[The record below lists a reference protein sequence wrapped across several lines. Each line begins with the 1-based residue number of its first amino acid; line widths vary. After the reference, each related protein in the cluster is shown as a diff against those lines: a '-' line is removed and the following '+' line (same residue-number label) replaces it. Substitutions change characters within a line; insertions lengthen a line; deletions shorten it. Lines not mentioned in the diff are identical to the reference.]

1 MKIRTKLFLSLAVT
15 AFVSVLLATF
25 FAIYS
30 ISENY
35 EEIAREATADSRR
48 KTENIFYEYL
58 GDLTRK
64 ATFISELKEV
74 IENLDDPGKLAISL
88 ENKGFFLFNINA
100 KILSPEMD
108 IIVSYKNSSN
118 NTLSKADLK
127 EFPFFQPG
135 RDALLRDIGIFR
147 TDDQICILA
156 ISPIVDQTDFSFKGY
171 VLFEFFFNSE
181 FADQLKDKAGC
192 DIVIL
197 SGGKQL
203 ATSFQNDEGKRFFPE
218 FSGDPAQHKQ
228 KKKILDENYLIDGF
242 SIFDYHK
249 QPIGSILVAVNV
261 KNILVAKSQGI
272 RNILLVLV
280 IASLLAIAVSLVVG
294 RKLSQPLLALSGSA
308 HAIAKGNFD
317 VRIEPTSKDEI
328 GDLSKTFADMVK
340 SLKTQREEILDLK
353 VFFEKIINNSPSA
366 LIICDESGEVI
377 SVNPAA
383 EKILDTQFSKI
394 RGKNIFETVAFTS
407 SIKADFYNVIL
418 SGHPTYRDPYP
429 QYLPSKEEKIFRL
442 TLYKI
447 VLKKGISVAIQI
459 EDITER
465 LRMEEDLTH
474 AQKLGTMGEFLSRF
488 THEFNNLMT
497 GIIGHISLLKIGT
510 DENSPSL
517 PRIISIEEL
526 ATKATKLGSTILD
539 FSRKKKHETT
549 HISVT
554 ELADSVLNL
563 IGKTVLKDVLVEK
576 KYNAGSALVVG
587 NKEKLSMALLNL
599 FINANDAITEAR
611 VARGKITVEV
621 DYQAEPDQKFVKLS
635 IGDNGI
641 GIDSKNLDKIFLPF
655 FSTKGKKGTG
665 IGLSTVKKIIENYN
679 GRISISS
686 QPGVGTTF
694 TILLP
699 EAEEELG

>member
-1 MKIRTKLFLSLAVT
+1 VKIRTKLFLSLAVT
-15 AFVSVLLATF
+15 SFVSVLLATF

-48 KTENIFYEYL
+48 KAENVFYEYL

-74 IENLDDPGKLAISL
+74 IENLDDPGKLSISL
-88 ENKGFFLFNINA
+88 ENKGFFLFNINT
-100 KILSPEMD
+100 KILSPDMD
-108 IIVSYKNSSN
+108 VIVSDSNSSN
-118 NTLSKADLK
+118 STLSKADLK
-127 EFPFFQPG
+127 NFPFFQPG

-147 TDDQICILA
+147 THDQICILA
-156 ISPIVDQTDFSFKGY
+156 VSPIVDQTDFSFKGY
-171 VLFEFFFNSE
+171 VLLELFFNSE

-197 SGGKQL
+197 SDGKQL
-203 ATSFQNDEGKRFFPE
+203 ATSFQNDEGMRFFPG
-218 FSGDPAQHKQ
+218 FSRDLVHRKQ

-242 SIFDYHK
+242 SIFDFHK
-249 QPIGSILVAVNV
+249 QPIGSILVAENV
-261 KNILVAKSQGI
+261 KSILVAKSQVI

-280 IASLLAIAVSLVVG
+280 IASLLAIVVSLVVG
-294 RKLSQPLLALSGSA
+294 RKLSQPVLALSSSA
-308 HAIAKGNFD
+308 RAISKGNFD
-317 VRIEPTSKDEI
+317 VQIEPTSKDEI
-328 GDLSKTFADMVK
+328 GDLSKTFANMVK
-340 SLKTQREEILDLK
+340 SLRTQREEILDLK

-377 SVNPAA
+377 SFNPAA
-383 EKILDTQFSKI
+383 EKILDTQFNNIK
-394 RGKNIFETVAFTS
+394 GKNVFETIKFTS

-447 VLKKGISVAIQI
+447 VLNKGISVAIQI

-497 GIIGHISLLKIGT
+497 GIVGHINLLKQGT
-510 DENSPSL
+510 DESNPSFS
-517 PRIISIEEL
+517 RIKSIEEL
-526 ATKATKLGSTILD
+526 ATKATRLGGNILD

-549 HISVT
+549 RISIT

-563 IGKTVLKDVLVEK
+563 IGKTVLKDVIVEK
-576 KYNAGSALVVG
+576 NYKESSAFIVG

-599 FINANDAITEAR
+599 FINAKDAIAEAK
-611 VARGKITVEV
+611 VAQGKITVEV
-621 DYQAEPDQKFVKLS
+621 DYQEEPEQKFVKLDIS
-635 IGDNGI
+635 DNGI
-641 GIDSKNLDKIFLPF
+641 GIDSKNLDKIFMPF

-679 GRISISS
+679 GNISISS

-699 EAEEELG
+699 EAKEHVD